1 MNGLWNDD
9 VMSLLWVGVLVK
21 DLVVSLV
28 SALFGEGRGRSS
40 FSLFSLSG
48 HPFCFSCFY
57 TCVHSLPQVAD
68 SCILFSSV
76 FFFVYGFFQE
86 RPFLNFFFILFIVL
100 SHSLPNIL
108 YYVYRFFQP
117 R

>member
-76 FFFVYGFFQE
+76 FFF
-86 RPFLNFFFILFIVL
+86 RLWFLSREAIFKFLFHIIYCVITL
-100 SHSLPNIL
+100 AS
-108 YYVYRFFQP
+108 
-117 R
+117 